1 MRTLFRRLR
10 AWRRVPDSAPR
21 EAITSIGEP
30 FANVLCSMYD
40 GDPQLGVDGEIH
52 SMDDAPARIEQQQG
66 MLIYRLVRDTKPE
79 NSLEIGLAYGFSTI
93 YFLAAIQA
101 NGRGHHIAVDPFQY
115 ECWHGIGVA
124 REKVLGTKP
133 GLFEFS
139 QETSVQALARF
150 AREQQRF
157 GVIFIDG
164 YHTFDAVLI
173 DFSLASL
180 VCEPDGYIILDD
192 MWMPSIQRAVSFVRL
207 NRADFTEVP
216 TTVTSLAVFRRTGT
230 DERRWDHFVPFLT

>member
-1 MRTLFRRLR
+1 M
-10 AWRRVPDSAPR
+10 PQPAPR

-40 GDPQLGVDGEIH
+40 GDPQFGVDGELH
-52 SMDDAPARIEQQQG
+52 PMDDKTRIAPQTG

-79 NSLEIGLAYGFSTI
+79 NSLEIGLAYGFSTV
-93 YFLAAIQA
+93 YFLAGIQA
-101 NGRGHHIAVDPFQY
+101 NGKGHHFAVDPFQY
-115 ECWHGIGVA
+115 EWWHGIGVA
-124 REKVLGTKP
+124 REKALRTKP

-164 YHTFDAVLI
+164 LHTFDAVLI

-180 VCEPDGYIILDD
+180 VCKPDGYIILDD
-192 MWMPSIQRAVSFVRL
+192 MWMPSIQRAVSFIRL
-207 NRADFTEVP
+207 NRMDFTEVS
-216 TTVTSLAVFRRTGT
+216 TAVTSLAVFRRTGT
-230 DERRWDHFVPFLT
+230 DERSWNHFVRF